1 METRWTTVRASLSA
15 VSAEGTTAPSSTV
28 SLDQPGPRLEVRVR
42 GASLGGSPGTVT
54 LGVWRGSQ
62 GSFDKLGTIEIAAAD
77 IASPIPQ
84 LFELNGLNV
93 WITVESF
100 AGGSTPTF
108 TGSIDARPVFG
119 A

>member
-1 METRWTTVRASLSA
+1 MDTRWTTIRASLSA

-42 GASLGGSPGTVT
+42 SASLGGSPSAVT

-62 GSFDKLGTIEIAAAD
+62 GGFDKLGTIDIAATD
-77 IASPIPQ
+77 IAAPIPR

-100 AGGSTPTF
+100 VGGAAQTF

-119 A
+119 S